1 MDLEIYKE
9 ISKIKK
15 IYIDLNVLSS
25 GIDESDKFHEQSK
38 LILEWAKEK
47 NITLVVP
54 EILLEEI
61 DDIPLKLNWIKE
73 KILKLLEGFKT
84 EKPDVYERM
93 VATEIVAAIL
103 PIFKEEEIFND
114 ICHFTFAIVKNCDA
128 FVSWNKDIVE
138 LKVYSI
144 QQIASKFGI
153 RKIPTIYEPGELS
166 DKIKQVP

>member
-15 IYIDLNVLSS
+15 IYVDLNVLSS

-47 NITLVVP
+47 NITLAVP

-114 ICHFTFAIVKNCDA
+114 
-128 FVSWNKDIVE
+128 
-138 LKVYSI
+138 L
-144 QQIASKFGI
+144 
-153 RKIPTIYEPGELS
+153 L
-166 DKIKQVP
+166 